1 MINYNNFGK
10 QTLTKNTA
18 QTAKAAA
25 CEGAVLLKNDKNVLP
40 IQAHETVSVFGRTQF
55 DYIKSGTGSGGLVN
69 VEYSTNITDSLKTCI
84 NINEEL
90 AEIYKKWIADNP
102 FDKGEG
108 WACEPWFQKEMPVSG
123 ELVHNASLKSDKAI
137 VVIGR
142 TAGEDKDNSAE
153 KGSYFLTDSEYS
165 LIKTVSEYFEKTC
178 VLLNVGN
185 IIDTS
190 WAEKL
195 EIPSVM
201 YIWQGGMEGGNAAA
215 DLVCG
220 TVSPS
225 GKLSDTV
232 MYNVFDY
239 PPVKNFGSA
248 DANKYEEDIYVGY
261 RYFETFAKNE
271 VMYPFGYGLSYT
283 DFDVEITDFN
293 TDGEKAYVSVS
304 VKNIGSCSGKE
315 VVQIYVNPPMG
326 TDGRPVRELADFA
339 KTRLLSSGEI
349 QDIAFDIPMTKFKRY
364 CETGENKFCYVVE
377 KGDYGIYAGTDV
389 RSAKIAGKYS
399 VSETIVLEK
408 LQSAMP
414 PVEAFKRIK
423 PVLKSGNICT
433 EYEDVPQRK
442 YDLSKRIEEGRSDG
456 IPITGDVG
464 ITLCDVSDG
473 KYTLDEFVAQL
484 SEDDL
489 MCIVRGEGMNSPKV
503 TPGTAGAFGGVTKR
517 LFDFGIPI
525 ACCTDGPS
533 GIRMDNGATAS
544 SIPNGTCLACSWN
557 TDIVEKLYEEISLE
571 LLKHNIDSLLGPG
584 INIHRTPLCGRNFE
598 YFSEDPYLTG
608 KMAAAVTRG
617 INKHGSFA
625 TVKHFV
631 CNEQEYRRSY
641 VDAQVSERALREI
654 YLKPFEIAVKE
665 GNTKLIMTSYNP
677 INGIRA
683 AGNYDLNTT
692 ILREEWKY
700 DGIVMTDWWA
710 MMNNEGKEGSKE
722 NLSALVKAQ
731 NDIYM
736 VCDSAENHADNLKE
750 SLDNGILTLG
760 ELQRNAKNICRVI
773 MDLPVYKNKS
783 NFYTYSTSAKDELAF
798 TCTNV
803 PVNEKLDVRL
813 SAGHC
818 RIEMEYS
825 FNGKELSQNAVK
837 LVTDTENTVMMVKG
851 TNGNTETFS
860 QDFSVSSDTE
870 SIMFESAS
878 EISIKTVYIYKLGDV
893 K

>member
-1 MINYNNFGK
+1 MINYNSTDDQK
-10 QTLTKNTA
+10 LTYNTA
-18 QTAKAAA
+18 QTARAAA

-40 IQAHETVSVFGRTQF
+40 IQAHETVSVFGRTQY

-69 VEYSTNITDSLKTCI
+69 VEYSTNITDSLKNCI
-84 NINEEL
+84 SINEEL
-90 AEIYKKWIADNP
+90 AEIYQKWIADNP

-108 WACEPWFQKEMPVSG
+108 WACEPWFQKEMPVSR
-123 ELVHNASLKSDKAI
+123 ELVHNASLRSDKAI

-142 TAGEDKDNSAE
+142 TAGEDKDNSAA
-153 KGSYFLTDSEYS
+153 KGSYFLTDDEYS
-165 LIKTVSEYFEKTC
+165 LIKTVSECFEKTC

-195 EIPSVM
+195 KISSVM
-201 YIWQGGMEGGNAAA
+201 YIWQGGMEGGSATA
-215 DLVCG
+215 DLISG
-220 TVSPS
+220 AVSPS
-225 GKLSDTV
+225 GKLSDTI

-248 DANKYEEDIYVGY
+248 DTNKYQEDIYVGY

-271 VMYPFGYGLSYT
+271 VIYPFGYGLSYT
-283 DFDVEITDFN
+283 DFDIQVTGFN
-293 TDGEKAYVSVS
+293 TTGEKACVSVR
-304 VKNIGSCSGKE
+304 VKNIGLYSGKE
-315 VVQIYVNPPMG
+315 VVQVYVNPPMG
-326 TDGRPVRELADFA
+326 TDGRPVRELAGFA
-339 KTRLLSSGEI
+339 KTKLLSPGEV
-349 QDIAFDIPMTKFKRY
+349 QDIVFEIPRAGFKRY
-364 CETGENKFCYVVE
+364 CETGENRFCYVVE

-389 RSAKIAGKYS
+389 RSAKLAGNYS
-399 VSETIVLEK
+399 VQNTIVLEK

-414 PVEAFKRIK
+414 PIEEFKRIK
-423 PVLKSGNICT
+423 PILKSENICT
-433 EYEDVPQRK
+433 EYEDVPLRK
-442 YDLSKRIEEGRSDG
+442 YDLSRRMEDGRPDG

-473 KYTLDEFVAQL
+473 KHMLDEFIAQL

-557 TDIVEKLYEEISLE
+557 TDIVEKLYEKISLE
-571 LLKHNIDSLLGPG
+571 LSEHNIDSLLGPG

-617 INKHGSFA
+617 INKHGYFA

-665 GNTKLIMTSYNP
+665 GNVKLIMTSYNP

-692 ILREEWKY
+692 ILRSEWKY

-710 MMNNEGKEGSKE
+710 MMNNEGEEGSKE

-736 VCDSAENHADNLKE
+736 VCDSAENHADDLKE

-783 NFYTYSTSAKDELAF
+783 NFYTYSTSVKDELVF
-798 TCTNV
+798 MCKNV
-803 PVNEKLDVRL
+803 PVNEKLNARL
-813 SAGHC
+813 SAGHY

-825 FNGKELSQNAVK
+825 FDGKELSQNAVK
-837 LVTDTENTVMMVKG
+837 LVMDTETTVMMVKG
-851 TNGNTETFS
+851 TNGNAGTFA
-860 QDFSVSSDTE
+860 QDFEISSDTG
-870 SIMFESAS
+870 SIMLESAS
-878 EISIKTVYIYKLGDV
+878 EISVKTVYIYRL
-893 K
+893 